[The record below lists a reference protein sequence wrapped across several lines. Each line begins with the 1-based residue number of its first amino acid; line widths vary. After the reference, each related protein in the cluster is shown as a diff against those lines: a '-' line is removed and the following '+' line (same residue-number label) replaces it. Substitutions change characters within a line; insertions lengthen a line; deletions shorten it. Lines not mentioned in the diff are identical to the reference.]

1 MESLKP
7 KLNACDTV
15 LKVMGSTSRKSGPE
29 QTRRLPE
36 FTLIITI
43 IYIYF
48 LTTGDIGR
56 VLMFLSI
63 RVVTKVE
70 GSNSGDATTT
80 SAHLRRSD
88 RGEFLTILCGVL
100 V

>member
-1 MESLKP
+1 
-7 KLNACDTV
+7 
-15 LKVMGSTSRKSGPE
+15 MGFKGRKSGPE

-48 LTTGDIGR
+48 LTTNNIGR
-56 VLMFLSI
+56 VLMLLSI
-63 RVVTKVE
+63 RVVTNVE

-80 SAHLRRSD
+80 SSHLRRSD
-88 RGEFLTILCGVL
+88 RGGFLTVYDDTFTINLCVR
-100 V
+100 VRF